1 MPLSYHAKG
10 TYHLRVPIERNTTE
24 KVGEHRSDVGE
35 HTKYCTPNRLTGVNY
50 GKPLELSNYSHLDS
64 FSLASVSNADCQS
77 GNKFGYSCG
86 SAKDSA
92 AV

>member
-1 MPLSYHAKG
+1 MLEN
-10 TYHLRVPIERNTTE
+10 IQNTE
-24 KVGEHRSDVGE
+24 AQYS
-35 HTKYCTPNRLTGVNY
+35 NRLTGVNY
-50 GKPLELSNYSHLDS
+50 GKPLKLVCGHAVSNYSHLDS

>member
-1 MPLSYHAKG
+1 MENLWSLS
-10 TYHLRVPIERNTTE
+10 
-24 KVGEHRSDVGE
+24 
-35 HTKYCTPNRLTGVNY
+35 VNIAV
-50 GKPLELSNYSHLDS
+50 SNYSHLDS